1 MTKEFNKQL
10 MLDNIY
16 YLLKRYEK
24 KIGELETEAGVS
36 PGYISRISKEDN
48 AKPGIEFIIKVAD
61 SLNIS
66 VDTLLNVN
74 FTEMTPTE
82 KYLASFLE
90 KLNEDTLDD
99 KLDWDKESSELLNRM
114 EPDENGHLYHP
125 LMSLETFNED
135 SGCEYPSKV
144 SRIVFVSETFGCQTY
159 INGDCFNLTL
169 KNGAILYFMN
179 ISKSAHRKSETDI
192 YAKEIWM
199 YTPTIDANY
208 LCSNK
213 DESQLAVLVDKL
225 YATVSERM
233 KYPQI
238 KTGVKFI
245 IDSFMD
251 DDIDDDEDFEEIL
264 PF

>member
-1 MTKEFNKQL
+1 MDKFNKQL

-16 YLLKRYEK
+16 YLLKKYEK

-74 FTEMTPTE
+74 FTEITPTE
-82 KYLASFLE
+82 KYLVSFLE
-90 KLNEDTLDD
+90 KLNGDTLEH
-99 KLDWDKESSELLNRM
+99 KLDWDKESVDRLNRI
-114 EPDENGHLYHP
+114 EADIDGTLDHP
-125 LMSLETFNED
+125 LLSDRPCHNEG
-135 SGCEYPSKV
+135 SCEYSNAILGKV
-144 SRIVFVSETFGCQTY
+144 FISENFGYETI

-169 KNGAILYFMN
+169 KNGSILYFMN
-179 ISKSAHRKSETDI
+179 ISKSFHSVDDI
-192 YAKEIWM
+192 DFVAKEIWM
-199 YTPTIDANY
+199 YTPTGGANY

-213 DESQLAVLVDKL
+213 DDSQLAVLVDKL
-225 YATVSERM
+225 YTTVSERM
-233 KYPQI
+233 KYPKINAGI
-238 KTGVKFI
+238 KYI
-245 IDSFMD
+245 IDSFMNGD
-251 DDIDDDEDFEEIL
+251 MSDDEEDL